1 MNHRTRSVAGL
12 LALFSLSLFLA
23 EGIWTAVCPPD
34 DGDQAV
40 TTVASGP
47 PDEAATG
54 SSDHERTG
62 SEEDPGC
69 PLGVVAIGGCVSAAV
84 LSAAPPTPSILDGG
98 AQPSLVVE
106 VRSDLLLS
114 SSLFRPPRA

>member
-1 MNHRTRSVAGL
+1 MNQRPRSVAGL
-12 LALFSLSLFLA
+12 LALVAFSLFLA

-34 DGDQAV
+34 AGDEAV
-40 TTVASGP
+40 TVMASGAS
-47 PDEAATG
+47 DEAAPA
-54 SSDHERTG
+54 SSDHERAG

-69 PLGVVAIGGCVSAAV
+69 PLGVIAIGGCASAAM
-84 LSAAPPTPSILDGG
+84 LSAAPPTPSILDTG
-98 AQPSLVVE
+98 APPSLVVE